1 MGVSLP
7 QHQLCSHS
15 WGWQIWLW
23 GLLFSPR
30 GFLSLPVV
38 LEAPVVLHAGGRAG
52 HVTPK
57 MGTWSWWLHPG
68 NLQPWGKNKL
78 GMRRERAEGSGCTLG
93 CRAGLWCVLG
103 VQCWPMGC
111 SQGTRGQQGPAAA
124 TTAGCSGSSGASPWE
139 PAVRGNPRS
148 CWGGAL
154 LHPARGEHPTPRS
167 VLLLLK
173 LPLRLVD
180 TGGAQSQLSCTS
192 PGLDPKVAPHVP
204 GQSRAAPQQCPWCR
218 GLTGEGP
225 PCQVTVCHCSD
236 GWGGGRHGMCGGVVA
251 GGRPPC
257 RRVPL
262 FLTPVSVRMVH
273 AALCNADADEGKVP
287 FSARLWL
294 PPPPVPPSSRFR
306 VPVCHH

>member
-1 MGVSLP
+1 
-7 QHQLCSHS
+7 
-15 WGWQIWLW
+15 
-23 GLLFSPR
+23 
-30 GFLSLPVV
+30 
-38 LEAPVVLHAGGRAG
+38 
-52 HVTPK
+52 
-57 MGTWSWWLHPG
+57 
-68 NLQPWGKNKL
+68 
-78 GMRRERAEGSGCTLG
+78 MRREGAEGSGCTLG

-139 PAVRGNPRS
+139 PAVGGNSRS

-154 LHPARGEHPTPRS
+154 LHPARGDHPTPRS

-180 TGGAQSQLSCTS
+180 TGGTQSQLSCTS

-204 GQSRAAPQQCPWCR
+204 GQSRAAPQQCPWCG

-236 GWGGGRHGMCGGVVA
+236 GWGRGRHGMCDGVVA

-287 FSARLWL
+287 FSARVSGFPLPPCHRHPASVSLCVTINLL
-294 PPPPVPPSSRFR
+294 PPPPASLSLCLSGCVAAVSPSRDMSPCGVPQSLRGPWAVVARGPCFTPVWLQAQPCSSTKPFR
-306 VPVCHH
+306 PCLL